1 LPSSLSLNVTE
12 DIEMVKLG
20 RRYGRRRSDK
30 GKKKKKK
37 KKEREEKTKR
47 RSNERVVD

>member
-20 RRYGRRRSDK
+20 RRYERRRSDK
-30 GKKKKKK
+30 EKKKKK
-37 KKEREEKTKR
+37 REEKMMR
-47 RSNERVVD
+47 RSNERIVD

>member
-20 RRYGRRRSDK
+20 RRYERRQSDK
-30 GKKKKKK
+30 EKKKKKRK
-37 KKEREEKTKR
+37 KEEKTMR

>member
-30 GKKKKKK
+30 EKKKR
-37 KKEREEKTKR
+37 ERR
-47 RSNERVVD
+47 RQRDV